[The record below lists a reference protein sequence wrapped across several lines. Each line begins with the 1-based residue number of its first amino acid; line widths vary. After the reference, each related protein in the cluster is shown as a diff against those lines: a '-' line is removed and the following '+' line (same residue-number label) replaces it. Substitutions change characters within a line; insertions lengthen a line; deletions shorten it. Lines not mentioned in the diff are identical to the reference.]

1 VSPGARPEKRA
12 EPVVLPVICVVVD
25 VVVLSSVMVL
35 DTALGSGVYVTVIDV
50 VELWLS
56 VGAAG
61 VANCGGVSVTG
72 DDIAPSAELE
82 NEPPSPMDVTVA
94 VYVSPVVSVGNE
106 NEPIATTDCVL
117 NDVPFW

>member
-1 VSPGARPEKRA
+1 VSPVARPEKRT
-12 EPVVLPVICVVVD
+12 EPVVLPVICVVDD

-61 VANCGGVSVTG
+61 VANCGRVSVTG

-94 VYVSPVVSVGNE
+94 VYVSPVMSVVNE
-106 NEPIATTDCVL
+106 NEPIATTDWVL
-117 NDVPFW
+117 DNVPFW

>member
-1 VSPGARPEKRA
+1 
-12 EPVVLPVICVVVD
+12 
-25 VVVLSSVMVL
+25 MVL

-61 VANCGGVSVTG
+61 VANCGGISVTG

-94 VYVSPVVSVGNE
+94 VYASPVVSVVNE

-117 NDVPFW
+117 DNVPFW